1 MASGAN
7 DTTGSRA
14 IAVQTLRIL
23 AACALSYAGAW
34 AIGLQEGYWA
44 LITAVVVLQPALA
57 DTVTAS
63 RNRVIGTVIGA
74 AAGLL
79 VVLGTHHGLPRLWL
93 FWAAL
98 APLATLTAARPT
110 LRLCCVTLVI
120 IVLLPA
126 GGAPFARA
134 FDRIFAILLG
144 VAASIAVAIPK

>member
-23 AACALSYAGAW
+23 AACALSTGGAW
-34 AIGLQEGYWA
+34 AIGLKEGYWA
-44 LITAVVVLQPALA
+44 LITAIVVLQPALA
-57 DTVTAS
+57 DTVAAS

-74 AAGLL
+74 AAGLI
-79 VVLGTHHGLPRLWL
+79 VLFGIQHGLPRVWL
-93 FWAAL
+93 FWGAL
-98 APLATLTAARPT
+98 VPLAALTAARPS

-126 GGAPFARA
+126 TDAPFVRA

-144 VAASIAVAIPK
+144 VAASIVVAIPK